1 MDLTDPLFCFKIKI
15 AFQIIFSGFL
25 YFQKDS
31 SLLIIVYLVYK
42 ICLFWLSL
50 YHKQCVFSMEAHE
63 KKYREKIKK
72 LRKTIDKMVR

>member
-1 MDLTDPLFCFKIKI
+1 M
-15 AFQIIFSGFL
+15 
-25 YFQKDS
+25 
-31 SLLIIVYLVYK
+31 
-42 ICLFWLSL
+42 CLFWLSL

>member
-1 MDLTDPLFCFKIKI
+1 MDLTDPLFCFKIK
-15 AFQIIFSGFL
+15 
-25 YFQKDS
+25 
-31 SLLIIVYLVYK
+31 
-42 ICLFWLSL
+42 CLFWLSL